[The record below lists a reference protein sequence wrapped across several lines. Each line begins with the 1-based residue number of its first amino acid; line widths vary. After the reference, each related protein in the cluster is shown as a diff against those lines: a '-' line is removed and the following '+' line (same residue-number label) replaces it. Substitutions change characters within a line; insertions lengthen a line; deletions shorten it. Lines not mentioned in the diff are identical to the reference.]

1 MRVSA
6 GWAARLGALVTAMV
20 LGAAGT
26 VVAQTGT
33 AAIFGKV
40 TDQQGGVLPGVTVTV
55 SNEATGIT
63 RSTTTDGSGDYLILA
78 LPPGL
83 YSVRF
88 ELEGFRTAVRENVE
102 LPVDLRTRLDVP
114 MELGSQAET
123 IEVTSIV
130 SPLNTTD
137 ASLGNVITARQVG
150 ELPLEARNVVGLL
163 SLQAG
168 AVYVPNTTVDDPRNG
183 AVSGARADQ
192 SNVTLDGVDVNDPQF
207 GTAYSSAVRMTLD
220 ALQEFR
226 VTTSNFGAEAG
237 RSSAAQVSLVTKS
250 GTNEFHGSGYW
261 AQRDTAWSS
270 NEYFLKLSQL
280 SQGQASKA
288 PRLDKKIFGGAL
300 GGPVVRDRLFFFG
313 NYEGLNE
320 LSETPVLRSVPS
332 ASFRDGVLLYRCA
345 NPAQCPGGTVAGF
358 TDTHPV
364 PAGFFGLGPDL
375 LRALDPLGI
384 GPSRAVS
391 ELFKQY
397 PLPNDAGR
405 DGYNIMGYRFASPIE
420 NDFKTFIGR
429 IDYRHSTSHSFFGR
443 FNIQDDAIATAQ
455 QFPGTPPRT
464 TQEIGN
470 SGFAIGHDWVLGSNR
485 VNTFRYGFTRIKE
498 DTIGQ
503 LNANTVT
510 FRFID
515 PLVPTTASSG
525 RRTPTHNIVN
535 DFSWIK
541 GSHTLKFG
549 TNLRFTRIPRYTNAN
564 SYIFGTANGSWVAGV
579 GRNYRPGSPN
589 CGPLQAVC
597 DSLPPVAQ
605 GFNASYGD
613 GYIPILGIISQTSAT
628 YNYNRDGSV
637 LPIGEPTSRKYGSNE
652 YEFYVQ
658 DSWKLTDDLTLTA
671 GVRYSLFSPPWE
683 VNGLQVA
690 PDISLGELAELRR
703 RNMEAGIP
711 DNQLPLVRF
720 DLAGPANGKIG
731 YFDWDKN
738 NWAPRVALAWTPRAD
753 SGLFGWIT
761 GNGRMVVRG
770 GYSLVYDR
778 VGHALATQ
786 FDDVGAFGLST
797 NLDSPFGL
805 PYETMP
811 EVRFTGVNE
820 VPATY
825 PAAPP
830 GEFPQTPPQYGGV
843 ITSALD
849 SSIKTPYSHSFSVI
863 VGRELG
869 GDFSFEAAYVGRLGR
884 NLLIRRDIM
893 MPLNLRD
900 PQSGMDYYTAAAQL
914 INAARTQ
921 GIENMAPIP
930 YWENL
935 FPDAAFGGWTATQ
948 NIADLYMAVE
958 PDWITALWLLDQFC
972 EPACTKFGPFSYF
985 NTQYDSLAVQS
996 SLARSE
1002 YNALQLTFRKRWSRG
1017 YQFDLNYTFAHSKD
1031 HASAVERGSFF
1042 TTFGAGGY
1050 SGFMVDSW
1058 NIDKQWSWSDFDVQ
1072 HQLNVNW
1079 ISELPFGRG
1088 RAIGNGVPGFV
1099 NAIIGD
1105 WSVAGLL
1112 RWTSGFPFNVYNC
1125 RSCWATNWNLQ
1136 GNAELKTP
1144 GVLPE
1149 SGAFKNIVDGNPAAF
1164 RDPQDALSYFRNLLP
1179 GESGIRNLL
1188 RGDGYFTVDLSFGKH
1203 WTMPWSSNQ
1212 RLRFRWEMFN
1222 LTNTPRFD
1230 VASLDMFP
1238 DIDTTFGRY
1247 NGTLA
1252 TCDGGAGRCMQFL
1265 LKYEF

>member
-1 MRVSA
+1 
-6 GWAARLGALVTAMV
+6 
-20 LGAAGT
+20 
-26 VVAQTGT
+26 
-33 AAIFGKV
+33 
-40 TDQQGGVLPGVTVTV
+40 
-55 SNEATGIT
+55 
-63 RSTTTDGSGDYLILA
+63 
-78 LPPGL
+78 
-83 YSVRF
+83 
-88 ELEGFRTAVRENVE
+88 
-102 LPVDLRTRLDVP
+102 
-114 MELGSQAET
+114 
-123 IEVTSIV
+123 
-130 SPLNTTD
+130 
-137 ASLGNVITARQVG
+137 
-150 ELPLEARNVVGLL
+150 
-163 SLQAG
+163 
-168 AVYVPNTTVDDPRNG
+168 
-183 AVSGARADQ
+183 
-192 SNVTLDGVDVNDPQF
+192 
-207 GTAYSSAVRMTLD
+207 
-220 ALQEFR
+220 
-226 VTTSNFGAEAG
+226 
-237 RSSAAQVSLVTKS
+237 
-250 GTNEFHGSGYW
+250 
-261 AQRDTAWSS
+261 
-270 NEYFLKLSQL
+270 
-280 SQGQASKA
+280 
-288 PRLDKKIFGGAL
+288 
-300 GGPVVRDRLFFFG
+300 
-313 NYEGLNE
+313 
-320 LSETPVLRSVPS
+320 
-332 ASFRDGVLLYRCA
+332 
-345 NPAQCPGGTVAGF
+345 
-358 TDTHPV
+358 
-364 PAGFFGLGPDL
+364 
-375 LRALDPLGI
+375 
-384 GPSRAVS
+384 
-391 ELFKQY
+391 
-397 PLPNDAGR
+397 
-405 DGYNIMGYRFASPIE
+405 
-420 NDFKTFIGR
+420 
-429 IDYRHSTSHSFFGR
+429 
-443 FNIQDDAIATAQ
+443 
-455 QFPGTPPRT
+455 
-464 TQEIGN
+464 
-470 SGFAIGHDWVLGSNR
+470 
-485 VNTFRYGFTRIKE
+485 
-498 DTIGQ
+498 
-503 LNANTVT
+503 
-510 FRFID
+510 
-515 PLVPTTASSG
+515 
-525 RRTPTHNIVN
+525 
-535 DFSWIK
+535 
-541 GSHTLKFG
+541 
-549 TNLRFTRIPRYTNAN
+549 
-564 SYIFGTANGSWVAGV
+564 
-579 GRNYRPGSPN
+579 
-589 CGPLQAVC
+589 
-597 DSLPPVAQ
+597 
-605 GFNASYGD
+605 
-613 GYIPILGIISQTSAT
+613 
-628 YNYNRDGSV
+628 
-637 LPIGEPTSRKYGSNE
+637 
-652 YEFYVQ
+652 
-658 DSWKLTDDLTLTA
+658 
-671 GVRYSLFSPPWE
+671 
-683 VNGLQVA
+683 
-690 PDISLGELAELRR
+690 LAELRR

-1238 DIDTTFGRY
+1238 DIDTTFG
-1247 NGTLA
+1247 
-1252 TCDGGAGRCMQFL
+1252 
-1265 LKYEF
+1265 

>member
-1 MRVSA
+1 MSARWASRVC
-6 GWAARLGALVTAMV
+6 ALVVAAV
-20 LGAAGT
+20 LGAAGGAG
-26 VVAQTGT
+26 AQTGT
-33 AAIFGKV
+33 AAIYGKV

-63 RSTTTDGSGDYLILA
+63 RSTTTDAAGDYLILA
-78 LPPGL
+78 LPPGT
-83 YSVRF
+83 YTVRI
-88 ELEGFRTAVRENVE
+88 ELEGFRTAVRENVD
-102 LPVDLRTRLDVP
+102 LPVDLRTRMDVP
-114 MELGSQAET
+114 MELGAQSEM

-137 ASLGNVITARQVG
+137 ASLGNVISGKQVDA
-150 ELPLEARNVVGLL
+150 LPLEARNVVGLL

-207 GTAYSSAVRMTLD
+207 GTAYSSAVRVTID

-226 VTTSNFGAEAG
+226 VTTSNFGAESG

-250 GTNEFHGSGYW
+250 GTNNFHGSGYW
-261 AQRDTAWSS
+261 LQRDTAWSS
-270 NEYFLKLSQL
+270 NDYFLKLSQL
-280 SQGQASKA
+280 SQGEPSKA
-288 PRLDKKIFGGAL
+288 PRLDKKIYGGAL

-345 NPAQCPGGTVAGF
+345 NPAQCPGGSVAGF
-358 TDTHPV
+358 TGSHAV

-375 LRALDPLGI
+375 LRQLDPLGI
-384 GPSRAVS
+384 GPSLAVS

-429 IDYRHSTSHSFFGR
+429 IDYRHSTAHSFFGR
-443 FNIQDDAIATAQ
+443 FNIQDDAIVTAQ
-455 QFPGTPPRT
+455 QFPGQPPRT
-464 TQEIGN
+464 TREIGN
-470 SGFAIGHDWVLGSNR
+470 SGFAIGHDWVLGSNMI
-485 VNTFRYGFTRIKE
+485 NTLRYGFTRIKE

-503 LNANTVT
+503 LTANAVS

-515 PLVPTTASSG
+515 DLIPLTSSNG
-525 RRTPTHNIVN
+525 RETPTHNIVN

-549 TNLRFTRIPRYTNAN
+549 TNLRFSRIPRYTNAN
-564 SYIFGTANGSWVAGV
+564 SFIFGTANGSWVAGV
-579 GRNYRPGSPN
+579 GRNFRPGSTN
-589 CGPLQAVC
+589 CGPVQAVC
-597 DSLPPVAQ
+597 DSLPPVAA

-613 GYIPILGIISQTSAT
+613 GYIPILGIISQTDAV
-628 YNYNRDGSV
+628 YNYNPDGSV

-690 PDISLGELAELRR
+690 PDINLGELAEMRR

-711 DNQLPLVRF
+711 DNQLPLVKF
-720 DLAGPANGKIG
+720 DLAGPANGKVG
-731 YFDWDKN
+731 FYDWDKN
-738 NWAPRVALAWTPRAD
+738 NWAPRVALAWTPRYD

-778 VGHALATQ
+778 IGQALATQ

-797 NLDSPFGL
+797 NIGSPFGL

-811 EVRFTGVNE
+811 EVRFTGVNN
-820 VPATY
+820 VPETY
-825 PAAPP
+825 PPAPP
-830 GEFPQTPPQYGGV
+830 GEFPQTPPQKSGV

-849 SSIKTPYSHSFSVI
+849 SSIKTPYSHSFSVV

-893 MPLNLRD
+893 MPLNLHD
-900 PQSGMDYYTAAAQL
+900 PASGMDYYSAAAAL

-921 GIENMAPIP
+921 GVENMAPIP

-972 EPACTKFGPFSYF
+972 EPACTKFGPYSYF

-996 SLARSE
+996 SLARAQ
-1002 YNALQLTFRKRWSRG
+1002 YNAMQLTFRKRWSHG

-1058 NIDKQWSWSDFDVQ
+1058 DIEKQWSYSDFDVR

-1079 ISELPFGRG
+1079 IAELPFGRG
-1088 RAIGNGVPGFV
+1088 RAIGNDVPGFV
-1099 NAIIGD
+1099 NAVIGD
-1105 WSVAGLL
+1105 WSVAGLW

-1136 GNAELKTP
+1136 GNAALKDP

-1149 SGAFKNIVDGNPAAF
+1149 SGAFKNVVNGNPSAF
-1164 RDPQDALSYFRNLLP
+1164 RDPKNALTYFRNILP

-1188 RGDGYFTVDLSFGKH
+1188 RGDGYFTIDLSLAKA
-1203 WTMPWSSNQ
+1203 WAMPWSSDH
-1212 RLRFRWEMFN
+1212 RLRFQWDIFN

-1230 VASLDMFP
+1230 VADLDMFP

-1247 NGTLA
+1247 NSTLA
-1252 TCDGGAGRCMQFL
+1252 TCDGGAGRCMQFM
-1265 LKYEF
+1265 LKYQF